1 MEHVK
6 QQANSKR
13 RLKLGDIAEHLQL
26 KKFVVRAWE
35 KELGLAP
42 QSGLYGA
49 DDVELF
55 KKIKQLVVVERK
67 SLDQVRE
74 VIGASRVLEPLLAEV
89 APAIH
94 DIAAEQSVEV
104 ASSTDLGGVIKTVV
118 EVATVSEGEQATVVS
133 EGELKI
139 LPAESLLAS
148 EIPSTAGE
156 VTPALEA
163 AAEEKVVAAQMINEA
178 AQQKFLVELAFF
190 KQELLRFKELLKS

>member
-42 QSGLYGA
+42 HSGLYGA

-55 KKIKQLVVVERK
+55 KKIKQLVLVERK

-74 VIGASRVLEPLLAEV
+74 VIGASRVLEPSAGEV

-94 DIAAEQSVEV
+94 DIAREQGFEV
-104 ASSTDLGGVIKTVV
+104 ASSTDLGDAV
-118 EVATVSEGEQATVVS
+118 EAIVELAAASEEEPATLVSDGEVKV
-133 EGELKI
+133 
-139 LPAESLLAS
+139 LPAESLLVS
-148 EIPSTAGE
+148 EIPSAGGKL
-156 VTPALEA
+156 TPVLET
-163 AAEEKVVAAQMINEA
+163 AAEEKVGAAQMINEA

>member
-74 VIGASRVLEPLLAEV
+74 VIGASRVLEPSLAEV
-89 APAIH
+89 APVVQ
-94 DIAAEQSVEV
+94 DITCGQSLGA
-104 ASSTDLGGVIKTVV
+104 ASSTDLGGVIEAVV
-118 EVATVSEGEQATVVS
+118 EVTPASEGERAAVVS
-133 EGELKI
+133 DGEVKI

-148 EIPSTAGE
+148 EIPPTAGE

-163 AAEEKVVAAQMINEA
+163 ATEEKVFAAQMINEA